1 MSQLNAGRTNEADR
15 GADGGVEA
23 DAGAWSPARGLV
35 ESSLNEQLG
44 ETGFAVGD
52 LAVYPA
58 QGVARV
64 EEIRQMMISGSL
76 RSFYVLKILKT
87 DRKVMVPV
95 DTLKYV
101 GVRRLLNEEQ
111 LSELFALLVERS
123 LAGQPAIAWHRRYKN
138 FIDKISS
145 GSPYDLAE
153 VFRDL
158 HRQSRE
164 KQLSYGE
171 RQVLNKARALLSREI
186 SLVRGQTEEEV
197 GRELDGLLG
206 G

>member
-1 MSQLNAGRTNEADR
+1 MPREVDGKLLEDGD
-15 GADGGVEA
+15 GAVGAPVVEE
-23 DAGAWSPARGLV
+23 V
-35 ESSLNEQLG
+35 ESSLSEQLA
-44 ETGFAVGD
+44 EVTFEVGD
-52 LAVYPA
+52 LVVYPA

-64 EEIRQMMISGSL
+64 EEIRRILISGSL

-95 DTLKYV
+95 DTMQYV
-101 GVRRLLNEEQ
+101 GVRPLLSEEQ
-111 LSELFALLVERS
+111 LGEVFALLAERTLS
-123 LAGQPAIAWHRRYKN
+123 GQPAVAWHRRYKN

-171 RQVLNKARALLSREI
+171 KQVLNKARALLSREI
-186 SLVRGQTEEEV
+186 SLVSSQTEDEV
-197 GRELDGLLG
+197 GRQLDSVVGE
-206 G
+206 